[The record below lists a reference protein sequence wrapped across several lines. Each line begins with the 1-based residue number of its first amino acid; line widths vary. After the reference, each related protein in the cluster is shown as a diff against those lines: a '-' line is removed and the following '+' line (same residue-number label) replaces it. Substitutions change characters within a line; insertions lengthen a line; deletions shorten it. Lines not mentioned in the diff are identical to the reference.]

1 MGSCFNY
8 FVTKSKTVED
18 LKKHVNDTLSD
29 ARNEYGS
36 DVYSGQMNNKFGVR
50 VERNTVPF
58 ASENDAYNYVSE
70 NTAKWD
76 ENVLAVPFHKSVKV
90 LTKEPT
96 FEGVPRSECKNRWY
110 HDYDLYG
117 NLKMVL
123 YTGYAHNDTL
133 RKVRCDQLTDNQDRL
148 LTEACDKADTARKMY
163 DENHRHFQS
172 LCRSV
177 EQYSAEFTGWH
188 ELKQLRKALP
198 KMKERKD
205 KLIRAAIER
214 DKKYSN
220 KVYKTKTKNEGKHW
234 LVGSWC
240 PE

>member
-8 FVTKSKTVED
+8 FVTKSKTAED
-18 LKKHVNDTLSD
+18 LKKEVLSKLEE
-29 ARNEYGS
+29 ARSQYGS
-36 DVYSGQMNNKFGVR
+36 DAYSGQMNNKFGVR

-70 NTAKWD
+70 NTDKWD

-96 FEGVPRSECKNRWY
+96 FEGVPRSECKNRWH
-110 HDYDLYG
+110 HDYDLYSKI
-117 NLKMVL
+117 KMVL
-123 YTGYAHNDTL
+123 YTGHRVSNTF
-133 RKVRCDQLTDNQDRL
+133 RRVRCDQLTDNQDRL
-148 LTEACDKADTARKMY
+148 LVEACDKADAARKMY
-163 DENHRHFQS
+163 DDNYRRFQW
-172 LCRSV
+172 LCGSV
-177 EQYSAEFTGWH
+177 ERYSEEFTGWN

-198 KMKERKD
+198 KMKERKE
-205 KLIRAAIER
+205 KLIGAAVER
-214 DKKYSN
+214 DKKYSE